1 MRKGFDNWLFRS
13 TQSIG
18 GVILLQNKRK
28 HKRASLNLKETKQ
41 RRAKH
46 LLIATKEEPFY
57 DPGVEPNILN
67 LSGCIEGPEPLL
79 GGDEPAGPGAGP
91 LKLGGPPAGG
101 KGGIAPIV
109 GGNGGGARAKKQISK
124 TLIGIQLDCNGRHTS
139 KTWRRHSHTRRRHA
153 TVRRKWRSS
162 TRRHRRRK
170 SWGTWWKRWPSYKSL
185 MRIVKIG

>member
-57 DPGVEPNILN
+57 DPGVEPNILS

-109 GGNGGGARAKKQISK
+109 GGNGGGAPKPGGGIPIPGGGMPPFGGNGGAAPGGIEGGNPGAPGGKGGRGPPKPGGGPPN
-124 TLIGIQLDCNGRHTS
+124 IGN
-139 KTWRRHSHTRRRHA
+139 
-153 TVRRKWRSS
+153 
-162 TRRHRRRK
+162 
-170 SWGTWWKRWPSYKSL
+170 
-185 MRIVKIG
+185 